1 MTAIGEGLGSW
12 DLAGTSKE
20 DVVEAINA
28 HAKAVRVVQG
38 QALDVAEQ
46 YLSGSVEAAKNANA
60 GAADNI
66 AAANETGDALLTLVT
81 TTSEN
86 LFTERRTSAATFG
99 GISNKMFF
107 VLRLLPF

>member
-20 DVVEAINA
+20 DV
-28 HAKAVRVVQG
+28 
-38 QALDVAEQ
+38 
-46 YLSGSVEAAKNANA
+46 VEAAKNANA

>member
-20 DVVEAINA
+20 DV
-28 HAKAVRVVQG
+28 
-38 QALDVAEQ
+38 
-46 YLSGSVEAAKNANA
+46 VEAAKNANA

-66 AAANETGDALLTLVT
+66 AAANETGDALLTLAT

-86 LFTERRTSAATFG
+86 LFAERRTSAATFG

>member
-1 MTAIGEGLGSW
+1 MTAIGEGLGAW
-12 DLAGTSKE
+12 RVAGTSKE
-20 DVVEAINA
+20 DVVE
-28 HAKAVRVVQG
+28 G
-38 QALDVAEQ
+38 
-46 YLSGSVEAAKNANA
+46 AKNANA

-86 LFTERRTSAATFG
+86 LFAERRTSAATFG

>member
-20 DVVEAINA
+20 DV
-28 HAKAVRVVQG
+28 
-38 QALDVAEQ
+38 
-46 YLSGSVEAAKNANA
+46 VEAAKNANA

-107 VLRLLPF
+107 VLRLPSWL

>member
-1 MTAIGEGLGSW
+1 MTAIGEGLGPW

-20 DVVEAINA
+20 DV
-28 HAKAVRVVQG
+28 
-38 QALDVAEQ
+38 
-46 YLSGSVEAAKNANA
+46 VEAAKNANA

-86 LFTERRTSAATFG
+86 LFAERRTSAATFG

>member
-20 DVVEAINA
+20 DVVEA
-28 HAKAVRVVQG
+28 
-38 QALDVAEQ
+38 
-46 YLSGSVEAAKNANA
+46 AKNANA

-66 AAANETGDALLTLVT
+66 AAANETRDARLTLVT

>member
-20 DVVEAINA
+20 DVVEA
-28 HAKAVRVVQG
+28 
-38 QALDVAEQ
+38 
-46 YLSGSVEAAKNANA
+46 AKNANA

-66 AAANETGDALLTLVT
+66 AAANETRDALLTLVT

-86 LFTERRTSAATFG
+86 LFAERRTSAATFG
-99 GISNKMFF
+99 GISNIMFF

>member
-20 DVVEAINA
+20 DV
-28 HAKAVRVVQG
+28 
-38 QALDVAEQ
+38 
-46 YLSGSVEAAKNANA
+46 VEAAKNANA

-86 LFTERRTSAATFG
+86 LFAERQIGRASLG
-99 GISNKMFF
+99 KECRS
-107 VLRLLPF
+107 RWSPYH

>member
-1 MTAIGEGLGSW
+1 MAAISAPVTAPVS
-12 DLAGTSKE
+12 
-20 DVVEAINA
+20 VPAIS
-28 HAKAVRVVQG
+28 VRAPSSPA
-38 QALDVAEQ
+38 ALTPAE
-46 YLSGSVEAAKNANA
+46 
-60 GAADNI
+60 
-66 AAANETGDALLTLVT
+66 TLVT

>member
-20 DVVEAINA
+20 DV
-28 HAKAVRVVQG
+28 
-38 QALDVAEQ
+38 
-46 YLSGSVEAAKNANA
+46 VEAAKNANA

-86 LFTERRTSAATFG
+86 LFAERRTSAATFG

-107 VLRLLPF
+107 VLRLLPFWL

>member
-20 DVVEAINA
+20 DV
-28 HAKAVRVVQG
+28 
-38 QALDVAEQ
+38 
-46 YLSGSVEAAKNANA
+46 VEAAKNANA

-86 LFTERRTSAATFG
+86 LFAERRTSAATFG
-99 GISNKMFF
+99 GISNKKFF

>member
-20 DVVEAINA
+20 DVVEA
-28 HAKAVRVVQG
+28 
-38 QALDVAEQ
+38 
-46 YLSGSVEAAKNANA
+46 AKNANA
-60 GAADNI
+60 VAADNI

-86 LFTERRTSAATFG
+86 LFAERRTSAATFG

>member
-20 DVVEAINA
+20 DVVEA
-28 HAKAVRVVQG
+28 
-38 QALDVAEQ
+38 
-46 YLSGSVEAAKNANA
+46 AKNANA

-66 AAANETGDALLTLVT
+66 AAANETRDALLTLVT

>member
-20 DVVEAINA
+20 DV
-28 HAKAVRVVQG
+28 
-38 QALDVAEQ
+38 
-46 YLSGSVEAAKNANA
+46 VEAAKNANA

-81 TTSEN
+81 TTSEK
-86 LFTERRTSAATFG
+86 LFAERRTSAATFG

>member
-20 DVVEAINA
+20 DVVEA
-28 HAKAVRVVQG
+28 
-38 QALDVAEQ
+38 
-46 YLSGSVEAAKNANA
+46 AKNANA
-60 GAADNI
+60 EAADNI

-81 TTSEN
+81 TTYDN
-86 LFTERRTSAATFG
+86 LFAERRTSAATFG

-107 VLRLLPF
+107 VFRLLPF

>member
-12 DLAGTSKE
+12 DLAGTSRE
-20 DVVEAINA
+20 DV
-28 HAKAVRVVQG
+28 
-38 QALDVAEQ
+38 
-46 YLSGSVEAAKNANA
+46 VEAAKNANA

-86 LFTERRTSAATFG
+86 LFAERRTSAATFG

>member
-20 DVVEAINA
+20 DVVEA
-28 HAKAVRVVQG
+28 
-38 QALDVAEQ
+38 
-46 YLSGSVEAAKNANA
+46 AKNANA

-66 AAANETGDALLTLVT
+66 AAANETRDALLTLVT

-86 LFTERRTSAATFG
+86 LFAERRTSAATFG

>member
-12 DLAGTSKE
+12 NLAGTSKE
-20 DVVEAINA
+20 DV
-28 HAKAVRVVQG
+28 
-38 QALDVAEQ
+38 
-46 YLSGSVEAAKNANA
+46 VEAAKNANA

>member
-1 MTAIGEGLGSW
+1 MTAIGEGLGAW

-20 DVVEAINA
+20 DV
-28 HAKAVRVVQG
+28 
-38 QALDVAEQ
+38 
-46 YLSGSVEAAKNANA
+46 VEAAKNANA

>member
-20 DVVEAINA
+20 DV
-28 HAKAVRVVQG
+28 
-38 QALDVAEQ
+38 
-46 YLSGSVEAAKNANA
+46 VEAAKNANA

-86 LFTERRTSAATFG
+86 LFAERRTSAATFG

>member
-20 DVVEAINA
+20 DVVEA
-28 HAKAVRVVQG
+28 
-38 QALDVAEQ
+38 
-46 YLSGSVEAAKNANA
+46 AKNANA
-60 GAADNI
+60 EAADNI

-86 LFTERRTSAATFG
+86 LFAERRTSAATFG

-107 VLRLLPF
+107 VLRLMPF

>member
-20 DVVEAINA
+20 DV
-28 HAKAVRVVQG
+28 
-38 QALDVAEQ
+38 
-46 YLSGSVEAAKNANA
+46 VEAAKNANA

-107 VLRLLPF
+107 VLLLLPF

>member
-20 DVVEAINA
+20 DV
-28 HAKAVRVVQG
+28 
-38 QALDVAEQ
+38 
-46 YLSGSVEAAKNANA
+46 VEAAKNANA

-107 VLRLLPF
+107 VLRLLPFCL

>member
-20 DVVEAINA
+20 DV
-28 HAKAVRVVQG
+28 
-38 QALDVAEQ
+38 
-46 YLSGSVEAAKNANA
+46 VEAAKNANA

-107 VLRLLPF
+107 VLRLLPFWL

>member
-12 DLAGTSKE
+12 NLAGTSKE
-20 DVVEAINA
+20 DV
-28 HAKAVRVVQG
+28 
-38 QALDVAEQ
+38 
-46 YLSGSVEAAKNANA
+46 VEAAKNANA

-86 LFTERRTSAATFG
+86 LFAERRTAAATFG

>member
-1 MTAIGEGLGSW
+1 MTASGEWLGSW
-12 DLAGTSKE
+12 DLAGTAKE
-20 DVVEAINA
+20 DV
-28 HAKAVRVVQG
+28 
-38 QALDVAEQ
+38 
-46 YLSGSVEAAKNANA
+46 VEAAKNANA

-66 AAANETGDALLTLVT
+66 AAANETRDALLTLVT

-86 LFTERRTSAATFG
+86 LFAERRTSAATFG

>member
-20 DVVEAINA
+20 DV
-28 HAKAVRVVQG
+28 
-38 QALDVAEQ
+38 
-46 YLSGSVEAAKNANA
+46 VEAAKNANA

-86 LFTERRTSAATFG
+86 LFTERRTSAATFS

>member
-20 DVVEAINA
+20 DV
-28 HAKAVRVVQG
+28 
-38 QALDVAEQ
+38 
-46 YLSGSVEAAKNANA
+46 VEAAKNANA

-107 VLRLLPF
+107 QIVLLIPY

>member
-20 DVVEAINA
+20 DV
-28 HAKAVRVVQG
+28 
-38 QALDVAEQ
+38 
-46 YLSGSVEAAKNANA
+46 VEAAKNANA

-86 LFTERRTSAATFG
+86 LFAERRTSAATFG

-107 VLRLLPF
+107 VLRLLQF

>member
-12 DLAGTSKE
+12 NLAGTSKE
-20 DVVEAINA
+20 DV
-28 HAKAVRVVQG
+28 
-38 QALDVAEQ
+38 
-46 YLSGSVEAAKNANA
+46 VEAAKNANA

-86 LFTERRTSAATFG
+86 LFAERRTSAATFG

>member
-1 MTAIGEGLGSW
+1 MTAIGEGLGPW

-20 DVVEAINA
+20 DV
-28 HAKAVRVVQG
+28 
-38 QALDVAEQ
+38 
-46 YLSGSVEAAKNANA
+46 VEAAKNANA

>member
-1 MTAIGEGLGSW
+1 MTAIGEGLVSW

-20 DVVEAINA
+20 DV
-28 HAKAVRVVQG
+28 
-38 QALDVAEQ
+38 
-46 YLSGSVEAAKNANA
+46 VEAAKNANA

>member
-20 DVVEAINA
+20 DV
-28 HAKAVRVVQG
+28 
-38 QALDVAEQ
+38 
-46 YLSGSVEAAKNANA
+46 VEAAKNANA

-86 LFTERRTSAATFG
+86 LFTERRTSAEDVVEAATFG